1 MATVKAKLRPSTVEG
16 RPGSVVYLVTHRRR
30 VRQIAAGYRLLP
42 AEWEEMQ
49 SLPAGR
55 QEGEPTSRIGTIRQA
70 IGRDTGR
77 LRRII
82 GELAARRE
90 EFTADEVIRQFRM
103 SEKGMSFFGFMEDII
118 RRLRQWGRERTAENY
133 ATALA
138 SFRRF
143 RRGYDLAPDE
153 LDTTLMGEYEAHL
166 LGRGVAKNTVSFYN
180 RILRAVYNRAVEQ
193 GLTAQRHPFRRVY
206 TGIDRTAKRA
216 LPLECLRRIKELD
229 LAKRPSQDFA
239 RDMFLFSFYTRG
251 MSFVDMAFL
260 RQRDLRGG
268 TLSYRRR
275 KTGQQLCI
283 KWERPMQEIVDKYA
297 SGADGYL
304 LPIVRRCGN
313 ERRQYRNALR
323 RVNNRLKDIA
333 AAVGLPGGLSM
344 YAARHSWA
352 SIARSQNIPLSVISA
367 GMGHDSENTTQIYL
381 ASLDNSEVDKANDLI
396 LRKLK

>member
-55 QEGEPTSRIGTIRQA
+55 REGEPTSRIGTIRQA

-90 EFTADEVIRQFRM
+90 EFTADEVIRRFRM

-118 RRLRQWGRERTAENY
+118 CRLRQWGRERTAENY

-166 LGRGVAKNTVSFYN
+166 LARGVAKNTVSFYN

-229 LAKRPSQDFA
+229 LAQRPSQDFA

-283 KWERPMQEIVDKYA
+283 KWEQPMQEIVDKYA
-297 SGADGYL
+297 TGADGYL

>member
-16 RPGSVVYLVTHRRR
+16 RPGTVVYLVTHRRR

-42 AEWEEMQ
+42 AEWDEMQ

-90 EFTADEVIRQFRM
+90 EFTADEVIRRFHM
-103 SEKGMSFFGFMEDII
+103 SKKGMSFFGFMEDII

-143 RRGYDLAPDE
+143 RGGADLAPDE
-153 LDTTLMGEYEAHL
+153 LDTTLAGEYEAHL

-216 LPLECLRRIKELD
+216 LPLDCLRRIKELD
-229 LAKRPSQDFA
+229 LAQRPSQDFA

-260 RQRDLRGG
+260 QQSDLRGDI
-268 TLSYRRR
+268 LSYRRR

-313 ERRQYRNALR
+313 ERRQYRNAIR

-381 ASLDNSEVDKANDLI
+381 ASLDNSEVEKANDLI

>member
-55 QEGEPTSRIGTIRQA
+55 QEEEPTSRIGTIRQA

-143 RRGYDLAPDE
+143 RRGYDLEPDE

-166 LGRGVAKNTVSFYN
+166 LARGVAKNTVSFYN

-216 LPLECLRRIKELD
+216 IPLECLRRIKELD
-229 LAKRPSQDFA
+229 LAQRPSQDFA

-344 YAARHSWA
+344 YHARHSWA

-381 ASLDNSEVDKANDLI
+381 ASLDNSEVDKANNLI

>member
-55 QEGEPTSRIGTIRQA
+55 QEEEPTSRIGTIRQA

-143 RRGYDLAPDE
+143 RRGYDLEPDE

-166 LGRGVAKNTVSFYN
+166 LARGVAKNTVSFYN

-216 LPLECLRRIKELD
+216 IPLECLRRIKELD

-239 RDMFLFSFYTRG
+239 RDMFLFSFHTRG